1 MRKIV
6 AIAMVKNEMD
16 IIESFARHTLGFAD
30 LLIVADHKSTD
41 RTREILEALQEEELP
56 VLIEDVA
63 AARHAQAETM
73 TRLLWLA
80 ADEHQADL
88 IVLLDADEFLI
99 PTDEASVRDVLET
112 LAIDDVCSLRWQRYL
127 PQSDDGIPAG
137 VFALSVPLL
146 RAKEP
151 EQGQKIIV
159 RGDVVRR
166 DHPGI
171 AEGNHM
177 ILREGRVA
185 HGYHGDF
192 CDGLELAH
200 LYWRSPA
207 QICSKFAVGWPNI
220 AGKYSIHTPSGGG
233 YRNPFMRI
241 AHGETPDK
249 SEGIASWTPCNL
261 RGRVPMMTL
270 RYSDNTVPD
279 AFANVMAASEAL
291 AQELAETRALATQP
305 VVTTIV
311 PYFGGGGQTSS
322 AGGISDEAFRRTLH
336 SALDEKY
343 PWHEI
348 LVLVFGGVIR
358 RVLVQ
363 EAMGRGVR
371 LVAPEN
377 LLANVQGKYVECLLP
392 GETVHPEKLR
402 RMVTSME
409 LQDMPYPMIVSN
421 KKVKQDSF
429 PSLSPYIE
437 LGVTDAD
444 NFQARI
450 SRRTWQS
457 RLLVSG
463 GIPSCGLAGVL
474 MRRHLF
480 ADCSGLLDCFADGR
494 LHPFRIWRTLLLTC
508 EQQPY
513 TNIGIITED
522 YVGAVPKLS
531 LADIASHQLDW
542 QEACHEDQAVLDAE
556 EQQNIR
562 QRQQAIGRELL
573 AQAEAADIDLA
584 AGIWPTYRQMLAT
597 L

>member
-41 RTREILEALQEEELP
+41 RTREILEALQEEGLP

-80 ADEHQADL
+80 ADTHQADL
-88 IVLLDADEFLI
+88 VVLLDADEFLL

-177 ILREGRVA
+177 ILREGGMA

-220 AGKYSIHTPSGGG
+220 AGKYGLSTPSGGG
-233 YRNPFMRI
+233 YQGVFERI
-241 AHGETPDK
+241 RKGETPRRIEDDK
-249 SEGIASWTPCNL
+249 AWEPCSL
-261 RGRVPMMTL
+261 AGRVPFPAL
-270 RYSDNTVPD
+270 RYSEDTVPD
-279 AFANVMAASEAL
+279 VLANALAASEAL
-291 AQELAETRALATQP
+291 AAELAETRALASQP
-305 VVTTIV
+305 RVTTILLYLGGDKCLLQTKRSAFLWRQRWPKTIRGMKSSSPFSAVSFPARSYRTLWNAV
-311 PYFGGGGQTSS
+311 PVSLP
-322 AGGISDEAFRRTLH
+322 RRT
-336 SALDEKY
+336 
-343 PWHEI
+343 
-348 LVLVFGGVIR
+348 
-358 RVLVQ
+358 
-363 EAMGRGVR
+363 
-371 LVAPEN
+371 
-377 LLANVQGKYVECLLP
+377 C
-392 GETVHPEKLR
+392 
-402 RMVTSME
+402 
-409 LQDMPYPMIVSN
+409 
-421 KKVKQDSF
+421 
-429 PSLSPYIE
+429 SP
-437 LGVTDAD
+437 V
-444 NFQARI
+444 
-450 SRRTWQS
+450 
-457 RLLVSG
+457 
-463 GIPSCGLAGVL
+463 
-474 MRRHLF
+474 
-480 ADCSGLLDCFADGR
+480 
-494 LHPFRIWRTLLLTC
+494 
-508 EQQPY
+508 
-513 TNIGIITED
+513 
-522 YVGAVPKLS
+522 
-531 LADIASHQLDW
+531 
-542 QEACHEDQAVLDAE
+542 
-556 EQQNIR
+556 
-562 QRQQAIGRELL
+562 
-573 AQAEAADIDLA
+573 
-584 AGIWPTYRQMLAT
+584 
-597 L
+597 

>member
-80 ADEHQADL
+80 ADTHQADL
-88 IVLLDADEFLI
+88 VVLLDADEFLL

-220 AGKYSIHTPSGGG
+220 AGKYGLSTPSGGG
-233 YRNPFMRI
+233 YQGVFERI
-241 AHGETPDK
+241 RKGETPRRIEDDK
-249 SEGIASWTPCNL
+249 AWEPCSL
-261 RGRVPMMTL
+261 AGRVPFPTL
-270 RYSDNTVPD
+270 RYSEDTVPD
-279 AFANVMAASEAL
+279 VLANALASSEAL
-291 AQELAETRALATQP
+291 AAELAETRALASQP
-305 VVTTIV
+305 RVTTILL
-311 PYFGGGGQTSS
+311 YLGGGQTSL
-322 AGGISDEAFRRTLH
+322 ANEAFHASLA
-336 SALDEKY
+336 SAL
-343 PWHEI
+343 
-348 LVLVFGGVIR
+348 
-358 RVLVQ
+358 
-363 EAMGRGVR
+363 A
-371 LVAPEN
+371 
-377 LLANVQGKYVECLLP
+377 
-392 GETVHPEKLR
+392 
-402 RMVTSME
+402 
-409 LQDMPYPMIVSN
+409 
-421 KKVKQDSF
+421 
-429 PSLSPYIE
+429 
-437 LGVTDAD
+437 
-444 NFQARI
+444 
-450 SRRTWQS
+450 
-457 RLLVSG
+457 
-463 GIPSCGLAGVL
+463 
-474 MRRHLF
+474 
-480 ADCSGLLDCFADGR
+480 
-494 LHPFRIWRTLLLTC
+494 
-508 EQQPY
+508 
-513 TNIGIITED
+513 ED
-522 YVGAVPKLS
+522 
-531 LADIASHQLDW
+531 
-542 QEACHEDQAVLDAE
+542 
-556 EQQNIR
+556 
-562 QRQQAIGRELL
+562 
-573 AQAEAADIDLA
+573 
-584 AGIWPTYRQMLAT
+584 
-597 L
+597 

>member
-220 AGKYSIHTPSGGG
+220 AGKYGLSTPSGGG
-233 YRNPFMRI
+233 YQGVFERI
-241 AHGETPDK
+241 RKGETPRRIEDDK
-249 SEGIASWTPCNL
+249 AWEPCSL
-261 RGRVPMMTL
+261 AGRVPFPTL
-270 RYSDNTVPD
+270 RYSEDTVPD
-279 AFANVMAASEAL
+279 VLANALASSEAL
-291 AQELAETRALATQP
+291 AAELAETRALASQP
-305 VVTTIV
+305 RVTTILL
-311 PYFGGGGQTSS
+311 YLGGGQTSL
-322 AGGISDEAFRRTLH
+322 ANEAFHASLA
-336 SALDEKY
+336 SALAEDY

-348 LVLVFGGVIR
+348 IIPVFGGVIPR
-358 RVLVQ
+358 ALVQ
-363 EAMGRGVR
+363 DALERGVR
-371 LVAPEN
+371 LAAPES
-377 LLANVQGKYVECLLP
+377 LLSDVKGQYVEWLLP
-392 GETVHPEKLR
+392 GETVRPEKLR
-402 RMVTSME
+402 RMVTCFE
-409 LQDMPYPMIVSN
+409 LQDLPYPLLLS
-421 KKVKQDSF
+421 DSYEQY
-429 PSLSPYIE
+429 PEGWPYRNF
-437 LGVTDAD
+437 GVTEQENVRVIPCIEAWQD
-444 NFQARI
+444 FLSSGTYP
-450 SRRTWQS
+450 SR
-457 RLLVSG
+457 
-463 GIPSCGLAGVL
+463 GLAGVL
-474 MRRHLF
+474 VRQSVFTACWSTMAASGFEGGRPHLLPLWRALLEAASRQTDTDWCLILH
-480 ADCSGLLDCFADGR
+480 AD
-494 LHPFRIWRTLLLTC
+494 
-508 EQQPY
+508 Y
-513 TNIGIITED
+513 TGPVQEPSFEEIAVHQMDWHALCKRDHALFSEEKRAQIAATQKIIGD
-522 YVGAVPKLS
+522 
-531 LADIASHQLDW
+531 
-542 QEACHEDQAVLDAE
+542 
-556 EQQNIR
+556 
-562 QRQQAIGRELL
+562 ELL
-573 AQAEAADIDLA
+573 RQAGEEGADLSTS
-584 AGIWPTYRQMLAT
+584 IWPAYRQMLAA